1 MRVDANVKDKQRL
14 VAGTYPSEI
23 INAKEMV
30 GKNAPNNNMVMIE
43 WKTLDGPEYENG
55 EPSEG
60 HELTEF
66 VTVTFEGR
74 EGGVLRMMVDKY
86 QIFVAGIGKTVEEF
100 AEMEAEDLIG
110 IQANLLVKD
119 TVDKRTGN
127 VVSNIENYGPIVE

>member
-1 MRVDANVKDKQRL
+1 MRVDVNVKDKQRL
-14 VAGTYPSEI
+14 VSGTYPAEI
-23 INAKEMV
+23 INSKEMV
-30 GKNAPNNNMVMIE
+30 GKNAPNNNMVMVE
-43 WKTLDGPEYENG
+43 WKTLGGPEYENG
-55 EPSEG
+55 APSEG

-74 EGGVLRMMVDKY
+74 EGGALRMMTDKY
-86 QIFVAGIGKTVEEF
+86 QTFVAGIGKTVEEF